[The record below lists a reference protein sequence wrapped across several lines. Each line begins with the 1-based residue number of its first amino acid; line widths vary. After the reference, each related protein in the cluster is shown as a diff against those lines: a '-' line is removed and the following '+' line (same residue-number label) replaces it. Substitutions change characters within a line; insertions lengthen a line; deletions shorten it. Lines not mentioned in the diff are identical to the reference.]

1 MREKCNLLIKLLS
14 AIRGEEGCGAVVEVV
29 ATAELTNGIVDAGL
43 QNQLRRHVLVLGNLG
58 NNNKFQIRKREKNK

>member
-1 MREKCNLLIKLLS
+1 M
-14 AIRGEEGCGAVVEVV
+14 V